1 MAQEGHFD
9 RSMPFWS
16 LKFDKL
22 LGQYFRH
29 LLAFFIAFTVLSI
42 AAFILLSLIGV
53 VILEAIF
60 ESRLFEVFEPSV
72 ERFDGGATFGLGFR
86 D

>member
-1 MAQEGHFD
+1 
-9 RSMPFWS
+9 MPFWS

-53 VILEAIF
+53 VILEAIYNF
-60 ESRLFEVFEPSV
+60 TADEVIP
-72 ERFDGGATFGLGFR
+72 
-86 D
+86 

>member
-1 MAQEGHFD
+1 
-9 RSMPFWS
+9 MPFWS

-29 LLAFFIAFTVLSI
+29 LFAFFIAFTVLSI
-42 AAFILLSLIGV
+42 AAVVVLSFIGV
-53 VILEAIF
+53 TILDAI
-60 ESRLFEVFEPSV
+60 
-72 ERFDGGATFGLGFR
+72 R

>member
-29 LLAFFIAFTVLSI
+29 LFAFFVAFTVLSI
-42 AAFILLSLIGV
+42 AAFIVLSLIGV
-53 VILEAIF
+53 TILDTI
-60 ESRLFEVFEPSV
+60 
-72 ERFDGGATFGLGFR
+72 R

>member
-1 MAQEGHFD
+1 MCQLTSIRGTKGHFD
-9 RSMPFWS
+9 HSMPFWS

-29 LLAFFIAFTVLSI
+29 LFAFSIAFTVLSI
-42 AAFILLSLIGV
+42 TAVVVLSLIGV
-53 VILEAIF
+53 TILDAI
-60 ESRLFEVFEPSV
+60 
-72 ERFDGGATFGLGFR
+72 R

>member
-1 MAQEGHFD
+1 
-9 RSMPFWS
+9 MPFWS

-53 VILEAIF
+53 VILDTI
-60 ESRLFEVFEPSV
+60 
-72 ERFDGGATFGLGFR
+72 R

>member
-1 MAQEGHFD
+1 
-9 RSMPFWS
+9 MPFWS

-42 AAFILLSLIGV
+42 AAVVVLSLIGV
-53 VILEAIF
+53 TILDAI
-60 ESRLFEVFEPSV
+60 
-72 ERFDGGATFGLGFR
+72 R

>member
-1 MAQEGHFD
+1 
-9 RSMPFWS
+9 MPFWS

-29 LLAFFIAFTVLSI
+29 LFAFFVAFTVLSI
-42 AAFILLSLIGV
+42 AAFIVLSLIGV
-53 VILEAIF
+53 TILDTI
-60 ESRLFEVFEPSV
+60 
-72 ERFDGGATFGLGFR
+72 R

>member
-1 MAQEGHFD
+1 
-9 RSMPFWS
+9 MPFWS

-53 VILEAIF
+53 VILEAIYNYTAD
-60 ESRLFEVFEPSV
+60 EVIP
-72 ERFDGGATFGLGFR
+72 
-86 D
+86 

>member
-1 MAQEGHFD
+1 
-9 RSMPFWS
+9 MPFWS

-29 LLAFFIAFTVLSI
+29 LFAFFIAFTVLSI
-42 AAFILLSLIGV
+42 AAVVVLSLIGV
-53 VILEAIF
+53 TVLDAI
-60 ESRLFEVFEPSV
+60 
-72 ERFDGGATFGLGFR
+72 R